1 MTYTKT
7 AIALLMLI
15 FAVAMAYIG
24 LSAAASAPAYA
35 ASGEHWC
42 RQGDPPILA
51 SKHTSCGLAGN
62 IVTRWVNLN
71 GPLEDP
77 FTVKS
82 PVTKKSYSIRCTLK
96 EYGGTARCKGANGIK
111 ISFSSDI

>member
-1 MTYTKT
+1 MKT

-15 FAVAMAYIG
+15 VATAVTYVGM
-24 LSAAASAPAYA
+24 SAAASAGAYA
-35 ASGEHWC
+35 STGWHWC
-42 RQGDPPILA
+42 KQGDPPIHA
-51 SKHTSCGLAGN
+51 SKHTSCGMAGN

-82 PVTKKSYSIRCTLK
+82 PVTRKTYHIRCTLK
-96 EYGGTARCKGANGIK
+96 EYGGTANCKGAHGIHVK
-111 ISFSSDI
+111 FSTDI